1 MSVSQETMKHLVA
14 YEWPGNI
21 RELQNVIERGVV
33 LCRGSVLTMGPD
45 LLPIAE
51 AHPAVTQLPTK
62 GAAGDLREP
71 SNRAN
76 QPSGQRSLEA
86 IEKEHILRVLDS
98 TGGIIDGP
106 KGAAQILALH
116 PSTLRARMKKL
127 HIQRPAR

>member
-1 MSVSQETMKHLVA
+1 MSVSQETMKHLVV

-21 RELQNVIERGVV
+21 RELQNDIARGVV
-33 LCRGSVLTMGPD
+33 RCRGSLLAMGHD
-45 LLPIAE
+45 LLPVAE
-51 AHPAVTQLPTK
+51 IKTPATQSVRDAVV
-62 GAAGDLREP
+62 AARSKPPDQ
-71 SNRAN
+71 STA
-76 QPSGQRSLEA
+76 QRSLRA

-127 HIQRPAR
+127 QIQRSAH